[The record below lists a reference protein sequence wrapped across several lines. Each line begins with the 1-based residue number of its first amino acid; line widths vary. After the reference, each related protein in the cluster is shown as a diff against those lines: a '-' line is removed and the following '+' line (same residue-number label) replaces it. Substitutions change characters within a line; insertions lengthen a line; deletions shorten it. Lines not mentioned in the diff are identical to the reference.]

1 MMDGGLLSLPIAPR
15 VALEHVI
22 APALATLPARMN
34 STAARVMLLAIA
46 LQESGLRARV
56 QSGGGPARGLW
67 QFERGGCAGVLRHEA
82 SRDLAHSLCEEA
94 GVEPSASALHA
105 ALMFDDLLAA
115 RMARLLLWTDPA
127 PLPTDEFGGWRLYLR
142 TWRPGHPRPHDWP
155 EHFAT
160 ARDVVVP
167 G

>member
-1 MMDGGLLSLPIAPR
+1 MLSLPIAPR
-15 VALEHVI
+15 GALEHVI
-22 APALATLPARMN
+22 APALATLPERMN
-34 STAARVMLLAIA
+34 SPAAQVMLLAIA

-67 QFERGGCAGVLRHEA
+67 QFERGGGCAGVLRHEA

-94 GVEPSASALHA
+94 GVEPNASALHT
-105 ALMFDDLLAA
+105 ALMFDDLLSA

-142 TWRPGHPRPHDWP
+142 VWKPGTERPHDWP
-155 EHFAT
+155 EHFAS
-160 ARDVVVP
+160 ARDVVVS

>member
-1 MMDGGLLSLPIAPR
+1 MLSLPIAPR

-67 QFERGGCAGVLRHEA
+67 QFERGGGCAGVLRHEA

-94 GVEPSASALHA
+94 GIEPSASALHA
-105 ALMFDDLLAA
+105 ALMFDDLLAC
-115 RMARLLLWTDPA
+115 RMARLLLWTDPE
-127 PLPTDEFGGWRLYLR
+127 PLPVDRLGGWRLYIR
-142 TWRPGHPRPHDWP
+142 VWKPGKERVTTWPN
-155 EHFAT
+155 HFDK
-160 ARDVVVP
+160 ARDVVVS